1 MSRIGRKPIAVPPQ
15 VKVELKDGLIH
26 VEGPKGT
33 LDWRYDERL
42 RVSFDP
48 GARQV
53 TVSRDSDERLDRSL
67 HGLTRTLINN
77 MIKGVVDGYQRRLE
91 VHGVGYQVRVQGKN
105 LLLDVGFAGRK
116 TGGRAA
122 EFIIE
127 IPAGLSVK
135 VDQATNP
142 GRFAVSGVDKQ
153 LVGQFASEIRA
164 IRPPDPYQAKGIRYE
179 GEHIHRKQGKAAV
192 GTGTQ

>member
-26 VEGPKGT
+26 VEGPKGK
-33 LDWRYDERL
+33 LDFRYNPRL
-42 RVSFDP
+42 QVAFDA

-53 TVSRDSDERLDRSL
+53 TVSRASDERLDRSL
-67 HGLTRTLINN
+67 HGLTRSLISN
-77 MIKGVVDGYQRRLE
+77 MIKGVVDGYERRLE
-91 VHGVGYQVRVQGKN
+91 IHGVGYQVRVQGKN
-105 LLLDVGFAGRK
+105 LLLDVGFSGRK
-116 TGGRAA
+116 SGGRPA
-122 EFIIE
+122 EFVIE
-127 IPAGLSVK
+127 IPAGLTVK
-135 VDQATNP
+135 VDQPTNP
-142 GRFAVSGVDKQ
+142 GKLSVSGVDKQ